1 MAQMIQ
7 LVRMMDSNLA
17 RHLDYYLEY
26 LKVEYLVKQMD
37 AVKLMVVHWAK
48 PTEQRLVLCLV
59 TKMAFHLV
67 KQMAGN
73 LLLVRQM
80 ESNLVPHLALC

>member
-1 MAQMIQ
+1 
-7 LVRMMDSNLA
+7 
-17 RHLDYYLEY
+17 
-26 LKVEYLVKQMD
+26 MD
-37 AVKLMVVHWAK
+37 AVKLMVVHWAT
-48 PTEQRLVLCLV
+48 PMEPCLVLRLVK
-59 TKMAFHLV
+59 KMAFHLV